1 MSSNLPT
8 CAAQL
13 AIEMDCEDPE
23 NKSCLR
29 DEPVYCDMMHSR
41 VDRYKNVTAW
51 VKNPITRSMMRIATM
66 EVQNENT
73 HTLELFFKLSQ

>member
-1 MSSNLPT
+1 
-8 CAAQL
+8 
-13 AIEMDCEDPE
+13 MDCDNPD

-29 DEPVYCDMMHSR
+29 DEPVYCDTMHSM

-51 VKNPITRSMMRIATM
+51 VKNPITHSMMRIATM

-73 HTLELFFKLSQ
+73 HMLELFFKLLNEILQKGHW

>member
-1 MSSNLPT
+1 
-8 CAAQL
+8 
-13 AIEMDCEDPE
+13 
-23 NKSCLR
+23 
-29 DEPVYCDMMHSR
+29 MHSR

-73 HTLELFFKLSQ
+73 HTLELFFKLLNEILQKVTGNPHYKFNPYRFYVDEAGANINTIS